1 MDMEIS
7 QNKYFAILKEKD
19 KHEKMKENS
28 RSEIEKQETVRL
40 SSKKSRI

>member
-1 MDMEIS
+1 MEIS

-19 KHEKMKENS
+19 KYEKMKENL

-40 SSKKSRI
+40 SRKISRI